1 MIVYRLTK
9 SIYSH
14 DLRGY
19 GASLSATNRWNS
31 KGVPLLYTAANRALA
46 FAEVFAHLP
55 LHLIPH
61 DFVMVSLELPKEEPV
76 TTLKLS
82 KDIRAHRLAET
93 QKLGDAFAAS
103 AFQFAMRV
111 PSYVVPGEF
120 NVLINPSH
128 AAMNQVRLIEVKPF
142 PFDERLFKR

>member
-14 DLRGY
+14 DLSGY

-31 KGVPLLYTAANRALA
+31 KGVPLLYTAANRSLA

-55 LHLIPH
+55 LHLIPEN
-61 DFVMVSLELPKEEPV
+61 FVMVTIELPKTATI
-76 TTLKLS
+76 TTLNLK
-82 KDIRAHRLAET
+82 KDIREHRLAET
-93 QKLGDAFAAS
+93 QELGEAFATS
-103 AFQFAMRV
+103 AFQLAMRV

-120 NVLINPSH
+120 NVLINSSH
-128 AAMNQVRLIEVKPF
+128 AAMNHVSIVEVTPF
-142 PFDERLFKR
+142 PFDVRLFKR

>member
-9 SIYSH
+9 SLYSH
-14 DLRGY
+14 DLSGY

-31 KGVPLLYTAANRALA
+31 KGVQLLYTAANRSLA

-55 LHLIPH
+55 LHLIPEN
-61 DFVMVSLELPKEEPV
+61 FVMVTIELPKTATV
-76 TTLKLS
+76 ITLNLK
-82 KDIRAHRLAET
+82 KDIREHRLAET
-93 QKLGDAFAAS
+93 QKLGDAFASS

-120 NVLINPSH
+120 NILLNTSH
-128 AAMNQVRLIEVKPF
+128 PTMNQVSIVDVQPF
-142 PFDERLFKR
+142 PFDARLFKR

>member
-9 SIYSH
+9 SLYSH
-14 DLRGY
+14 DLSGY
-19 GASLSATNRWNS
+19 GASLSAINRWNS

-55 LHLIPH
+55 LHLIPE
-61 DFVMVSLELPKEEPV
+61 DFVMVTIELPKSSAI
-76 TTLKLS
+76 TTLQLK
-82 KDIRAHRLAET
+82 KEIREHRLAET
-93 QKLGDAFAAS
+93 QKLGDVFAAS
-103 AFQFAMRV
+103 AFQLAMRV

-128 AAMNQVRLIEVKPF
+128 AAMNQVSIVEVQPF
-142 PFDERLFKR
+142 PFDTHLFKR